1 LIDLELTD
9 QKGPDW
15 EPMADPNALD
25 LIRIPSDV
33 LVALDWRPYHFA
45 LQPYHYLVR
54 MTHVASMAEFLGGIA
69 ALDLR
74 LMGWRATLPLR
85 LFADLVLPW
94 LYVTF
99 GIALVSGIALFFY
112 DPVHVGSHAYF
123 SLKLLLIVLG
133 LVNAVLFRRSAY
145 FAVFAAEAPASAASS
160 AHVRFVG
167 AVSLALWTG
176 VVVCACLNVE
186 AAPKMLLR

>member
-1 LIDLELTD
+1 
-9 QKGPDW
+9 
-15 EPMADPNALD
+15 MADPNVFD
-25 LIRIPSDV
+25 IIRIPSEA

-54 MTHVASMAEFLGGIA
+54 MSHVVSMAAFFGGIV

-74 LMGWRATLPLR
+74 LMGWRVTLPLQP
-85 LFADLVLPW
+85 LANLVLPW
-94 LYVTF
+94 VYVTF
-99 GIALVSGIALFFY
+99 GIALVSGVALFLY

-123 SLKLLLIVLG
+123 SLKLLLTVLG
-133 LVNAVLFRRSAY
+133 LVNAGLFHRSVYYA
-145 FAVFAAEAPASAASS
+145 AITAEAPTSAPPSTHA
-160 AHVRFVG
+160 RFVG

>member
-1 LIDLELTD
+1 
-9 QKGPDW
+9 
-15 EPMADPNALD
+15 MADPNALD
-25 LIRIPSDV
+25 LIRIPSDL
-33 LVALDWRPYHFA
+33 LVALDWRPFHFA

-54 MTHVASMAEFLGGIA
+54 LTHVVSMAAFFGGIA

-74 LMGWRATLPLR
+74 LMGWRASLPLQT
-85 LFADLVLPW
+85 FADLVLPW

-99 GIALVSGIALFFY
+99 SIALLSGVALFFY

-123 SLKLLLIVLG
+123 SLKLLLTVLG
-133 LVNAVLFRRSAY
+133 VANAALFRRSAH
-145 FAVFAAEAPASAASS
+145 FAALAAEAPASAAPS
-160 AHVRFVG
+160 AHIRFVG

-186 AAPKMLLR
+186 AAPKVLLR

>member
-1 LIDLELTD
+1 
-9 QKGPDW
+9 
-15 EPMADPNALD
+15 MADPNVLD
-25 LIRIPSDV
+25 VIRIPSEA

-54 MTHVASMAEFLGGIA
+54 MTHVVSMAAFFGGIV

-74 LMGWRATLPLR
+74 LVGWRVTLPLQP
-85 LFADLVLPW
+85 FANLVLPW
-94 LYVTF
+94 VYVTF
-99 GIALVSGIALFFY
+99 GIALASGIALFFY

-123 SLKLLLIVLG
+123 SLKLLLTVLG
-133 LVNAVLFRRSAY
+133 LINAALFHRSVY
-145 FAVFAAEAPASAASS
+145 YAALTTEGPTSASPS

-186 AAPKMLLR
+186 AAPKVLLR